1 MSLVCVP
8 SYAHVYEC
16 DEDAKLAGLCVAV
29 WGVRGMWWAVLEP
42 TGAGMYADVCAGV
55 HLVHA

>member
-8 SYAHVYEC
+8 SCAHVCEC
-16 DEDAKLAGLCVAV
+16 DPDVKLVGLCVAV
-29 WGVRGMWWAVLEP
+29 WGVRGTWWAVLEP
-42 TGAGMYADVCAGV
+42 MGAGVYAGV